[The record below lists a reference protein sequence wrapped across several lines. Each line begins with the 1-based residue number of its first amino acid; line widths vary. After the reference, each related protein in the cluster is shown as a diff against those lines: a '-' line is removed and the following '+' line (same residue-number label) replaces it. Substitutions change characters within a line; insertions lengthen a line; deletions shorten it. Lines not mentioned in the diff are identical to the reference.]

1 MESQKQKKGKG
12 DNPNRT
18 IFVEKITLSMGTNVS
33 PELLEK
39 ALLLLE
45 KISGKKP
52 IKTISNKRIPT
63 WSVRPGLPVGAMVTL
78 RKALAEEKLSALLKA
93 LDNKLSKKS
102 FDKLGNFS
110 FGIKEYID
118 IPSIEYDHGLGIL
131 GLQVSVTLS
140 RPGYRVK
147 KRKDFKAKIGPKH
160 LITKD
165 EAIAFIKN
173 KFGVE
178 VE

>member
-1 MESQKQKKGKG
+1 MESQKEKKPKAK
-12 DNPNRT
+12 NPNRD

-52 IKTISNKRIPT
+52 VKTVSNKRIPT

-78 RKALAEEKLSALLKA
+78 RKTLAEEKLSSLLKSI
-93 LDNKLSKKS
+93 DNKISKKA
-102 FDKLGNFS
+102 FDDLGNFS

-118 IPSIEYDHGLGIL
+118 IPGIEYDHNLGIL

-147 KRKDFKAKIGPKH
+147 KRKDFKSKIGKRH

-165 EAIAFIKN
+165 EAMAFIKN

-178 VE
+178 AE

>member
-1 MESQKQKKGKG
+1 MESQKQKKPKG
-12 DNPNRT
+12 ENPNKE

-39 ALLLLE
+39 ALILLE

-52 IKTISNKRIPT
+52 VKTISQKRIPT

-78 RKALAEEKLSALLKA
+78 RKEIANEKLSALLKA
-93 LDNKLSKKS
+93 LDNKLSEKS
-102 FDKLGNFS
+102 FDDFGNFS

-118 IPSIEYDHGLGIL
+118 IPSVEYDHALGIL

-140 RPGYRVK
+140 RAGYRVK
-147 KRKDFKAKIGPKH
+147 KRKDFKSKIGKKH
-160 LITKD
+160 IITKN